1 MTITKD
7 SPVARG
13 FIEWIKTPIAHELWM
28 AQGGF
33 LTPHKHVNKAVFADE
48 ATAKMNEILL
58 NADPFRF
65 NAGEVFPSAVGGV
78 CLNRAMVDYVGGK
91 SAKEVLRV
99 CQEIW
104 DGLK

>member
-1 MTITKD
+1 
-7 SPVARG
+7 
-13 FIEWIKTPIAHELWM
+13 
-28 AQGGF
+28 
-33 LTPHKHVNKAVFADE
+33 
-48 ATAKMNEILL
+48 MNEMLM

-91 SAKEVLRV
+91 SAKDVLSG
-99 CQEIW
+99 CQETW